1 MILSDR
7 DIKASLDSG
16 RIVVDPLF
24 PKAIQ
29 PASVDVHLGS
39 DFMVFKTRDQICIDP
54 RENLDDMMETVT
66 IDENKQF
73 VLHPGQFA
81 LGMTY
86 EVVGLGNDIV
96 GHLDGKSSLGRIG
109 LIVHATAGY
118 IDPGNKLRITLELH
132 NIAELPIKLYYKM
145 PIGQMT
151 FINLSSD
158 ADVPYGQD
166 KLGSKYYGAMKP
178 QASQYYKNFLKN
190 NEWMEFDKENDGK
203 QKHTNN

>member
-1 MILSDR
+1 MILSDK
-7 DIKASLDSG
+7 DIKASLESG

-54 RENLDDMMETVT
+54 RENLDDMMETVI

-203 QKHTNN
+203 

>member
-1 MILSDR
+1 MILSDK
-7 DIKASLDSG
+7 DIKTSLETG

-24 PKAIQ
+24 PNAIQ
-29 PASVDVHLGS
+29 PASVDVHLGA

-54 RENLDDMMETVT
+54 QQNIDDMMEKVKINETT
-66 IDENKQF
+66 QF
-73 VLHPGQFA
+73 ILHPGQFA

-86 EVVGLGNDIV
+86 EVVGLGDDIV

-151 FINLSSD
+151 FIPLSTK
-158 ADVPYGQD
+158 ADVPYGKDQ
-166 KLGSKYYGAMKP
+166 LGSKYYGAMEP

-190 NEWMEFDKENDGK
+190 NEWLTFSKQDKSDK
-203 QKHTNN
+203 